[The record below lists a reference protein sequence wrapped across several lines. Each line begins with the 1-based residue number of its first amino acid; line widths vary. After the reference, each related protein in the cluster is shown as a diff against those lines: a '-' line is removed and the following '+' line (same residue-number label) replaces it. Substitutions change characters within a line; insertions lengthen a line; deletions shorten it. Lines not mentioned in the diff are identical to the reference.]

1 MIEYYVINNAINSL
15 QQTIKAKENY
25 SDSDNTNLTIVY
37 VVVAV
42 LVFTFIIWAIVRAL
56 HCSKAAPDS
65 RAVHLLFA
73 VISPV
78 FYVIFSYA
86 VSGFCPK

>member
-15 QQTIKAKENY
+15 KQTLKTKENY
-25 SDSDNTNLTIVY
+25 SDSDDNNLTIVY
-37 VVVAV
+37 VIVAIII
-42 LVFTFIIWAIVRAL
+42 FTFIIWAITRAL

-86 VSGFCPK
+86 VPGFCPK